1 MNFCN
6 KFKQLDIRNPPEEE
20 GGDTSGE
27 GMAGAEDGPKMESA
41 EGASKAVTN
50 GEEVISEEEPVT
62 WGSRDPIPPGPK
74 FW

>member
-1 MNFCN
+1 MNVCT
-6 KFKQLDIRNPPEEE
+6 KFKQLKISSPQEEE

-27 GMAGAEDGPKMESA
+27 GMAGAEDRPKMESA
-41 EGASKAVTN
+41 EQKASKGVTT
-50 GEEVISEEEPVT
+50 GEEPVT